1 MRWPSL
7 YSCSTHI
14 DSFRQGLSDTLGA
27 PVSKKFRRRK
37 SVCFIFAHPSMKID
51 PQWRRK
57 VKGVEASDRIKK
69 TEPVFVIHG
78 IDEKDWDD
86 EETGKGAI

>member
-1 MRWPSL
+1 
-7 YSCSTHI
+7 
-14 DSFRQGLSDTLGA
+14 
-27 PVSKKFRRRK
+27 
-37 SVCFIFAHPSMKID
+37 MKID